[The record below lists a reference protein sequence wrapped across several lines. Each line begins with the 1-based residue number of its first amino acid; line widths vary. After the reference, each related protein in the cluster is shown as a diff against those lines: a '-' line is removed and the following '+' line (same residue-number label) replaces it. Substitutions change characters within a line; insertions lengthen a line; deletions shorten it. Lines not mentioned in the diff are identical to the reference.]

1 MSNFLQRMV
10 ARAAIPHSGI
20 KPTPQFNWPR
30 VREPQPAPHSPG
42 GEASAFANGLA
53 PETPLAPTT
62 DVQSGVEGAASPQY
76 VPRRGTL
83 TVGHFQENSQIYTPS
98 SAFKSPMPLM
108 PDSPTERGETIS
120 QARSASAIRTEGEIG
135 THLPA
140 SSETNLWLEPPSPA
154 RLVIDDAQPQTN
166 PQAPLGHEQLFE
178 REPVRTV
185 VESPAI
191 NPRRREARD
200 LEPPVE
206 VKIGRVE
213 VTFDSPPPPA
223 PIRPPISRG
232 FDDYAALRRYSP
244 QAWNRWRG

>member
-1 MSNFLQRMV
+1 MV
-10 ARAAIPHSGI
+10 ARAAIQHSGI
-20 KPTPQFNWPR
+20 RPTLPPQFNWPR
-30 VREPQPAPHSPG
+30 VREPQPAPYSPG
-42 GEASAFANGLA
+42 SEASAFANSLA
-53 PETPLAPTT
+53 PETLLAPAT

-83 TVGHFQENSQIYTPS
+83 TVGDTAE
-98 SAFKSPMPLM
+98 
-108 PDSPTERGETIS
+108 IS
-120 QARSASAIRTEGEIG
+120 QLSHPSTGFESTTPPMVESFPKPGQLVPQPRTASTTHTEGETG
-135 THLPA
+135 THSPA
-140 SSETNLWLEPPSPA
+140 SSDTNLWLERPSPA
-154 RLVIDDAQPQTN
+154 RLVMDDTQPLAR